1 MTRFPIPFL
10 KRLARDRRGVSA
22 VEFAL
27 IAPAMI
33 AFYFGMAEVTQ
44 ALLAERRA
52 GHVASAVGDLVT
64 QTSNVNQND
73 IDDIF
78 AIATTIM
85 RPFPAAT
92 ELQIR
97 VTSIS
102 SDASNVAKVD
112 WSKTKGMTAL
122 AAGSTIVVPSGVLSA
137 SQSVVMSEVTY
148 SYDSP
153 VNFFIPNAVTF
164 TRKFYLRPR
173 KSDKVLWSTS

>member
-1 MTRFPIPFL
+1 MIAFL
-10 KRLARDRRGVSA
+10 KRLAKDRRGVSA

-33 AFYFGMAEVTQ
+33 AFYFGMAEATQ

-64 QTSNVNQND
+64 QVSKVNQQD

-85 RPFPAAT
+85 QPYPAAT

-102 SDASNVAKVD
+102 SDDANVAKVD
-112 WSKTKGMTAL
+112 WSKAKNMTPL
-122 AAGSTIVVPSGVLSA
+122 TAGSVQTVPGGVLSKN
-137 SQSVVMSEVTY
+137 QSVVMSEVSY
-148 SYDSP
+148 AYDSP

-164 TRKFYLRPR
+164 SRKFYLRPR
-173 KSDKVLWSTS
+173 KANKVSWSTS

>member
-1 MTRFPIPFL
+1 MIGFL
-10 KRLARDRRGVSA
+10 TRLAKDRRGVSA

-33 AFYFGMAEVTQ
+33 AFYFGIAEITQ

-64 QTSNVNQND
+64 QVSRVNQQD

-85 RPFPAAT
+85 QPYPANT
-92 ELQIR
+92 ELKIR

-112 WSKTKGMTAL
+112 WSKAKNMTEL
-122 AAGSTIVVPSGVLSA
+122 ASGATMTVPSGVLSA
-137 SQSVVMSEVTY
+137 NQSVVMSEVSYAY
-148 SYDSP
+148 SSP
-153 VNFFIPNAVTF
+153 VNFFIPDAVTF

-173 KSDKVLWSTS
+173 KAAKVTWSAS